1 MLSQISYSNGQLPPS
16 MNNPDPRPDTH
27 LPEQPWLDAASLSL
41 TSSVVLSSNLLAALE
56 GAPMQCSTLKKG
68 LGEEVL
74 PLFDEGLGGLE
85 DFWNNSQGKS
95 GLEDFWNNV
104 EGQGGRDMVAMQQML
119 SCTEEGEKTTV
130 LWNNDLDDEE
140 KGETQYDETVLFQ
153 RDTEE
158 SCVISDDEETIP
170 FDLDS
175 DMCPNQSPSVASSL
189 ELLPSSHNCNLAL
202 LYLPKL
208 ACTQEGQHGQEE
220 EQACTREG
228 RPGQELELA
237 CTREGRP
244 GQELELTCSNEG
256 RLGQE
261 EKLACTNEGRPGQE
275 EEQAC
280 TQEGQP
286 GQEKELA
293 CTQEGQPGQEKL
305 LACTREG
312 RPGQEEEPA
321 CSKEVRSGQVP
332 GQGTMR
338 KLEGGQDAGP
348 RKRIFTGY

>member
-68 LGEEVL
+68 LGDEVL

-85 DFWNNSQGKS
+85 EFWNNSQGKS
-95 GLEDFWNNV
+95 GLEDFWDNV

-119 SCTEEGEKTTV
+119 SCTEEGEETTI
-130 LWNNDLDDEE
+130 LWTNEMDDEE
-140 KGETQYDETVLFQ
+140 KGETLYDETVLFQ
-153 RDTEE
+153 RDTVE

-189 ELLPSSHNCNLAL
+189 ELLPSSQNSDPAL

-220 EQACTREG
+220 EQTCTRAG

-237 CTREGRP
+237 CTREVRP
-244 GQELELTCSNEG
+244 GQELEQACTNEG
-256 RLGQE
+256 RPGQEEKLACKNEGRPGQE
-261 EKLACTNEGRPGQE
+261 EKLACTNEGRPGLE
-275 EEQAC
+275 EKQ
-280 TQEGQP
+280 
-286 GQEKELA
+286 
-293 CTQEGQPGQEKL
+293 
-305 LACTREG
+305 
-312 RPGQEEEPA
+312 A
-321 CSKEVRSGQVP
+321 CSKEVWSGQVP
-332 GQGTMR
+332 GRGSLR
-338 KLEGGQDAGP
+338 KLEGGQDAGA